1 MIKDGQTLHVGGQY
15 GPVSEPSVLYFTQIH
30 PYGHEVEHE
39 PTSHLLGLCGGCEG
53 PVSYQQSATKCDHA
67 DGSE

>member
-30 PYGHEVEHE
+30 PYGHEVEHA
-39 PTSHLLGLCGGCEG
+39 PTSLHLLGL
-53 PVSYQQSATKCDHA
+53 
-67 DGSE
+67 